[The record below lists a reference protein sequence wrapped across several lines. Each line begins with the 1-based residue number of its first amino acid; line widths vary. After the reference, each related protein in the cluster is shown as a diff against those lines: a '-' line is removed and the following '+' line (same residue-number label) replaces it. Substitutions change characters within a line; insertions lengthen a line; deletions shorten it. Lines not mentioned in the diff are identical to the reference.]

1 MDFYQFVNSRD
12 IREHLRKLNYQF
24 SSIEAA
30 WLVWHS
36 HNHSLNEKHKAW
48 QEIID
53 TTQDCE
59 IKERLN
65 TDYHP
70 SLHQFLIEIM
80 EADRNCVEAFCKG
93 DHSAVFSYSYC
104 LPGKERDREE
114 YNTLFSNLEHC
125 LNAAIDDI
133 KNECDNKPGEYLKDC
148 KIKVLKRWIDR
159 AEDDVLLHFNM
170 DKSVWFIWSVIPHKP
185 EVDYYGLDGMW
196 FNFPTPFQKGDV
208 IVSAIGNHKN
218 PIVLLEIATEH
229 KRAEYWAKRGDY
241 TDMSV
246 LGYMLCGE
254 TNELDRCLFVDW
266 DSTYMDMEYFRG
278 ELTGAERVLY
288 PLSNL
293 VKGKISLDLFA
304 NAYHIILHEQSIDV
318 LKDLYTDEGL
328 GLAGLKECK
337 FRIDGD

>member
-1 MDFYQFVNSRD
+1 MDFYQFINSRD
-12 IREHLRKLNYQF
+12 IRDHLKKLNYQF
-24 SSIEAA
+24 SSIEVA

-36 HNHSLNEKHKAW
+36 HNHSLREKHAAW
-48 QEIID
+48 QVIID
-53 TTQDCE
+53 TMPDCE

-65 TDYHP
+65 AEYHP
-70 SLHQFLIEIM
+70 SLHHFLQEIM
-80 EADRNCVEAFCKG
+80 EADKTCVEMFYKEDPKAT
-93 DHSAVFSYSYC
+93 FSYSYC
-104 LPGKERDREE
+104 LPNEDRNHEE
-114 YNTLFSNLEHC
+114 YNTLYSSLGQC
-125 LNAAIDDI
+125 LDVAVNDI
-133 KNECDNKPGEYLKDC
+133 KNNCENKPVEYLREC
-148 KIKVLKRWIDR
+148 KIKVLKRWVDGT
-159 AEDDVLLHFNM
+159 EDNMALHFNIN
-170 DKSVWFIWSVIPHKP
+170 KSVWLIWSVVPHKP

-229 KRAEYWAKRGDY
+229 KRAEYWVKRGDY

-278 ELTGAERVLY
+278 ELTGAERVLF

-293 VKGKISLDLFA
+293 VKEKISLDLFV
-304 NAYHIILHEQSIDV
+304 NAYHIILQEHSVKIV
-318 LKDLYTDEGL
+318 KDLYTDEGL
-328 GLAGLKECK
+328 ELAGLKECK